1 MQKWKKFFEMATM
14 VAEFVEIERL
24 RTGGDPWSSILGEG
38 RKMFEDKEE
47 GRSEE

>member
-1 MQKWKKFFEMATM
+1 MATM

-24 RTGGDPWSSILGEG
+24 RTGGGIPRSSTLGEG

>member
-1 MQKWKKFFEMATM
+1 MQKWKKFFGIATM
-14 VAEFVEIERL
+14 VAEFVEIGRF
-24 RTGGDPWSSILGEG
+24 RTNPWSSILGEG